1 MNALDAVFATDN
13 ELILYLIQGTDQDPL
28 FELDALL
35 IALARPGVREEI
47 LQHNDTAIWRWVFR
61 IDNAGRLDTA
71 FRMLGYILEWDFDNP
86 AITPSKQYWIR
97 IKSVR
102 RPDGTA

>member
-1 MNALDAVFATDN
+1 MNALDAVFATDS
-13 ELILYLIQGTDQDPL
+13 ELFLYLIQGTDDDPI
-28 FELDALL
+28 FDLDVLL
-35 IALARPGVREEI
+35 IALARPGVLDL

-86 AITPSKQYWIR
+86 VITPSKQYWLR
-97 IKSVR
+97 IKSAR
-102 RPDGTA
+102 RVDGV